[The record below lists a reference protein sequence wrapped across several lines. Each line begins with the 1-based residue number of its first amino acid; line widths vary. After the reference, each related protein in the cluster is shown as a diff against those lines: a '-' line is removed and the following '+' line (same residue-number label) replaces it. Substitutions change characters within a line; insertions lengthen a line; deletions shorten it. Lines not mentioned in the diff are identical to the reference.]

1 MEKFLEVLQDYCI
14 HLSLT
19 SSHDDTVNLEGG
31 SLQERHH
38 LLGRP
43 QDRCDMVSLE
53 RVDVGC
59 LYYSHSVVSAILS
72 AKQLV
77 AGTGGGKGG
86 GGSTPRSMTKPPA
99 QVILSKED
107 NSGGCGV
114 WMLEISKYR
123 NRTGA
128 NADQK
133 V

>member
-1 MEKFLEVLQDYCI
+1 MKRNITLVFVAVREFPMEKFLEVLQDYCV

-19 SSHDDTVNLEGG
+19 GSHEDTVGLDGG
-31 SLQERHH
+31 SASLQERHH

-53 RVDVGC
+53 RGDVGC

-86 GGSTPRSMTKPPA
+86 GGGTPRNMTKPPA
-99 QVILSKED
+99 LVTLSKED
-107 NSGGCGV
+107 NSGECGR
-114 WMLEISKYR
+114 L
-123 NRTGA
+123 
-128 NADQK
+128 
-133 V
+133 